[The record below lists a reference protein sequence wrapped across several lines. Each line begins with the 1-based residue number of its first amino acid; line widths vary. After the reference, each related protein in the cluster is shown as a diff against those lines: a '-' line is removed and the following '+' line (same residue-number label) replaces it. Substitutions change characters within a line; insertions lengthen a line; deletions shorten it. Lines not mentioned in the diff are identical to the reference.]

1 MKPLHYLQETM
12 KFEVQA
18 FRQPG
23 GAAQLRRT
31 HVAFSG
37 SPRKHP
43 HDDQR
48 VVLVVDPYS
57 RNTFYYEFARED
69 IAFVEELPNIVNDA
83 DETITVVRVWVR
95 KGSIAVRCDP
105 FRVDDILTV

>member
-12 KFEVQA
+12 KFEVQT
-18 FRQPG
+18 FRHPG
-23 GAAQLRRT
+23 NLNQLRRT
-31 HVAFSG
+31 HVSFSG

-43 HDDQR
+43 HDDQK
-48 VVLVVDPYS
+48 VILVVDPCS
-57 RNTFYYEFARED
+57 RNTFYYELSRED

-95 KGSIAVRCDP
+95 KGSIAVRCTP
-105 FRVDDILTV
+105 FRVDEVMPI

>member
-12 KFEVQA
+12 KFEVQT

-23 GAAQLRRT
+23 GISQLRHT
-31 HVAFSG
+31 HVSFSG

-43 HDDQR
+43 HDDQK
-48 VVLVVDPYS
+48 VIIVVDPYS
-57 RNTFYYEFARED
+57 TNTFYYELNRDD

-83 DETITVVRVWVR
+83 DETVTVVRVWVR
-95 KGSIAVRCDP
+95 KGSIAVRCTP
-105 FRVDDILTV
+105 FRVDDVIPI